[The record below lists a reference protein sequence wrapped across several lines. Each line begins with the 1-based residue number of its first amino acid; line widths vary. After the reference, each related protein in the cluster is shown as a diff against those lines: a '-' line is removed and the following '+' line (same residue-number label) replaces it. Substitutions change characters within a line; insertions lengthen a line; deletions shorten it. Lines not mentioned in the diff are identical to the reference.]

1 MLPFCMKIKR
11 QMHSSNQN
19 IMNKLYK
26 TPKRANR
33 LVLETEEESC
43 NIALQN
49 SNTGFQTA
57 FVSAN
62 ILL

>member
-1 MLPFCMKIKR
+1 MKIKR
-11 QMHSSNQN
+11 QMHSSNQ
-19 IMNKLYK
+19 KLYK
-26 TPKRANR
+26 TQKNANR
-33 LVLETEEESC
+33 LVLETEEESR

>member
-1 MLPFCMKIKR
+1 MKIKR

-26 TPKRANR
+26 TPKNANR
-33 LVLETEEESC
+33 LVLETEEESR
-43 NIALQN
+43 NTALQN
-49 SNTGFQTA
+49 SNAGFQTA